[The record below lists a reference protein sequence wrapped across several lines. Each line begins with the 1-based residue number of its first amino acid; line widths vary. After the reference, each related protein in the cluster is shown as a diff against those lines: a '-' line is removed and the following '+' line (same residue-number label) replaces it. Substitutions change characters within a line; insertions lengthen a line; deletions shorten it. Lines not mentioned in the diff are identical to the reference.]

1 MRYRLPL
8 LVLLLVLALPLAW
21 YSCRR
26 DPGAEATVPMPV
38 EAIAP
43 ATADT
48 STDSDRQAAAAA
60 ASATAAQTAAATL
73 HAYLGALPGPDR
85 SRADAYWAGTGP
97 GQRPGDAAL
106 RAIADL
112 RSMRIRNERP
122 LALDRE
128 SPPRAYE
135 IPVDLRLETTT
146 GPGRMQGSY
155 RLRAR
160 VDGQG
165 WEITSASLQPVLD

>member
-8 LVLLLVLALPLAW
+8 LVLLVVVALPVAW
-21 YSCRR
+21 YSCQRN
-26 DPGAEATVPMPV
+26 PGTEATVSTPV
-38 EAIAP
+38 EASAP
-43 ATADT
+43 AVADT
-48 STDSDRQAAAAA
+48 STNSDLQAVAAAAT
-60 ASATAAQTAAATL
+60 SAAAQAAVSTL

-112 RSMRIRNERP
+112 RSMRIQNEPP
-122 LALDRE
+122 LALDRQ
-128 SPPRAYE
+128 SPPGAYE
-135 IPVDLRLETTT
+135 IPVDLRLDTDT
-146 GPGRMQGSY
+146 GPGRMTGSY

-165 WEITSASLQPVLD
+165 WEITSASLQPVMD